1 MTGPGG
7 AQRFRQYRW
16 WLVAMVLLLLPL
28 GAAGAWQ
35 LGPTSG
41 SPATGS
47 AQVVTQGI
55 ARLPGEQVVWR
66 LVERQAPPRGVAKPV
81 RRNLGFVLAS
91 DEPILLTNQTS
102 SGAED
107 VARLAP
113 GEALLVKDGTRQ
125 ARASLTDR
133 PVSYFALEL
142 VAADQATNVGAGT
155 LLFVTAPFAAPPG
168 ERDLDLVRNV
178 LQLGD
183 EATLPDTG
191 APVVV
196 LATDGAIEI
205 VPGGGRARTLQ
216 AGEGARFDPGELT
229 LKAVE
234 PGAGAERSAKRLPLA
249 QGVSGASYVVTVI
262 GPEIPPPPTPTPAP
276 TSTPAPT
283 ETPQPSPTA
292 GGQLAITV
300 WNCPEGMTV
309 ATLVGDFC
317 DLAQGGFDVVVTA
330 PDGSLRTLAD
340 ATTDGLR
347 FIWTDLPLGAYH
359 LVEDPLPPGYET
371 YFIPGSAAV
380 GGDPDTG
387 YTVTLDPS
395 APALELSLFN
405 FLPARTG
412 SVTVLVYACPPSV
425 TQGQES
431 PSVCPPLQ
439 TGGYDF
445 RLSGPGLPAP
455 LTAADAALVPGGLA
469 WSEVPFGSYS
479 LQQTVLPPGF
489 GAYSIPGLPYDQ
501 SSGTY
506 QLQVGPS
513 QRDVTVAV
521 YDYETIM

>member
-1 MTGPGG
+1 MTGREG
-7 AQRFRQYRW
+7 AKRFSRRQW
-16 WLVAMVLLLLPL
+16 WLVVVLFLLLPL
-28 GAAGAWQ
+28 GAARAWQ
-35 LGPTSG
+35 LGPPGG

-47 AQVVTQGI
+47 AQVVTQGV
-55 ARLPGEQVVWR
+55 AKLSGEQVVWR
-66 LVERQAPPRGVAKPV
+66 LVERQAPPRGVARAA

-102 SGAED
+102 AGLED

-113 GEALLVKDGTRQ
+113 GEAYLVKDGTRQ
-125 ARASLTDR
+125 ARASLTGR

-142 VAADQATNVGAGT
+142 VPADQATNIGAGR
-155 LLFVTAPFAAPPG
+155 LLFVTDPFAAPPG

-178 LQLGD
+178 LQVGE

-216 AGEGARFDPGELT
+216 AGESARFDPGELAI
-229 LKAVE
+229 KAVE
-234 PGAGAERSAKRLPLA
+234 PSADASRTAKRMPLA
-249 QGVSGASYVVTVI
+249 QGVSGAAYVVAVI
-262 GPEIPPPPTPTPAP
+262 GPEIPPPPTPTPVP
-276 TSTPAPT
+276 TSTPVPT
-283 ETPQPSPTA
+283 ATPQPSPP

-309 ATLVGDFC
+309 ETLVGDFC
-317 DLAQGGFDVVVTA
+317 DLAQGGFDVVLTL
-330 PDGSLRTLAD
+330 PDGSQLTLAD

-347 FIWTDLPLGAYH
+347 YTWTGLPLGTYL
-359 LVEDPLPPGYET
+359 LVESPLPPGYET

-380 GGDPDTG
+380 GGSPDTG
-387 YTVTLDPS
+387 YSITLDAS
-395 APALELSLFN
+395 APALELSIFN
-405 FLPARTG
+405 FLPAATG
-412 SVTVLVYACPPSV
+412 SVTVLVYACPPGV

-431 PSVCPPLQ
+431 PATCPPMR

-445 RLSGPGLPAP
+445 QLSGPGLPSP
-455 LTAADAALVPGGLA
+455 LTVANASPVPGGFVWTDVPLGPYGLA
-469 WSEVPFGSYS
+469 
-479 LQQTVLPPGF
+479 QTVLPPGF

-501 SSGTY
+501 ASGRY

-521 YDYETIM
+521 YDYETIT